1 MEEEVKRLLAQRTRL
16 ENQIVVKGKKL
27 EETLAE
33 MDSDFKQYQ
42 ANTNYSKNKYEKEK
56 DECKQQAEAE
66 ISQIEADID
75 RKNSEIELALRK
87 VRDGLIAEVAHYK
100 PDYSEK
106 EKALKT
112 KEIELKIAKEVM
124 EEAEA
129 EYNHRMMRFYY
140 YDDKAVK
147 SLDDSDVLSSR
158 KDYNDLLVEFNSM
171 LGELNSLKAKDEG
184 VVKNLNSKIA
194 RINQFFGTV

>member
-75 RKNSEIELALRK
+75 RKNSEIGLALREM
-87 VRDGLIAEVAHYK
+87 RDELIAEVANYK

-124 EEAEA
+124 EEAVA
-129 EYNHRMMRFYY
+129 
-140 YDDKAVK
+140 
-147 SLDDSDVLSSR
+147 
-158 KDYNDLLVEFNSM
+158 
-171 LGELNSLKAKDEG
+171 
-184 VVKNLNSKIA
+184 
-194 RINQFFGTV
+194 